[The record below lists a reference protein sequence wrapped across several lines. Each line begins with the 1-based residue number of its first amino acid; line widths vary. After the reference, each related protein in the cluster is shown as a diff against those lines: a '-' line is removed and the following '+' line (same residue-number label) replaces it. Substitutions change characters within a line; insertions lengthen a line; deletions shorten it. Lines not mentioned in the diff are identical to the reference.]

1 MRNLAFITSKDSLRV
16 TFHGVRGSTPCHGD
30 DIRKYGGNT
39 SCVSIAIP
47 GEAPIVFDL
56 GTGLRYFGQTQ
67 PMDGTFRATCLLT
80 HFHWDHTQGLPFFTP
95 ILKAGSEVDLY
106 APAQDD
112 GRSVEEVFRA
122 AIRPP
127 LFPIP
132 LELFP
137 GTIRFHDVSDTE
149 FDVGSVHV
157 TARSVPHVG
166 PTVGYRLDWN
176 GRSIAYISDHQ
187 QPYDGSYSAS
197 PGAIELAR
205 GVDLLIHDSQYSLAE
220 FELKSTWGHCTPQ
233 YALWLASHAGARKLA
248 LFHHDPM
255 RGDDALEATLAELQ
269 ADGERGG
276 VEVIAASEG
285 LTVDVA

>member
-1 MRNLAFITSKDSLRV
+1 MRNLTFITSKDSLRV

-56 GTGLRYFGQTQ
+56 GTGLRYFGQDQ
-67 PMDGTFRATCLLT
+67 PMDGSFRATCLLT

-95 ILKAGSEVDLY
+95 ILKAGTQVDLY

-166 PTVGYRLDWN
+166 PTVGYRLDWK
-176 GRSIAYISDHQ
+176 ST
-187 QPYDGSYSAS
+187 
-197 PGAIELAR
+197 AIESR
-205 GVDLLIHDSQYSLAE
+205 SWSQRLHPQFWSYHHWRTRALVTSLVG
-220 FELKSTWGHCTPQ
+220 FDGCFCGRLCWSTKVP
-233 YALWLASHAGARKLA
+233 
-248 LFHHDPM
+248 
-255 RGDDALEATLAELQ
+255 
-269 ADGERGG
+269 
-276 VEVIAASEG
+276 
-285 LTVDVA
+285 